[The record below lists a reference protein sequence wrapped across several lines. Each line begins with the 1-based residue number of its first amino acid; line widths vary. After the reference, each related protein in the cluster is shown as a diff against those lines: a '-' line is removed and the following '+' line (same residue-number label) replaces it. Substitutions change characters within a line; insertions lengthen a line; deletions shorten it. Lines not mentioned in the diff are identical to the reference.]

1 MADVLATG
9 VFIGTGKPEPV
20 SIGVSESDNQ
30 EIVDAPSVTLSVS
43 PTDLTH
49 DAGRRVE
56 TYLTPEAAA
65 ALGQMLLDH
74 AAAVTQ
80 ALAEG
85 KDVADDYAG

>member
-30 EIVDAPSVTLSVS
+30 EIVDTPSVTLFVT

-49 DAGRRVE
+49 DAARRVE
-56 TYLTPEAAA
+56 TYLTPGDAA

-74 AAAVTQ
+74 AASVSRVI
-80 ALAEG
+80 AEG
-85 KDVADDYAG
+85 GDTVDDYSG